1 MIRHATTEDIV
12 EINKLGNELNKKFEK
27 LFDLEEMFTKDY
39 NKIYVAIEDE
49 KIVGFL
55 MAIMLYDTCE
65 IINIIVDEEYRNKK
79 IASSMIDYM
88 ITEFSDSINTLTLEV
103 ATDNTSAINL
113 YKKFGLEIINT
124 RKNYYDN
131 KDAYLM
137 GVKYE
142 RR

>member
-39 NKIYVAIEDE
+39 NKIYVAIEDD

-65 IINIIVDEEYRNKK
+65 IINIIVDKEYRNKN
-79 IASSMIDYM
+79 IATSMIDYM
-88 ITEFSDSINTLTLEV
+88 ISEFSDSINTLTLEV
-103 ATDNTSAINL
+103 ATDNISAINL